1 MQLMLELLGTE
12 DGSRAPT
19 ARRLFSAAGGVIG
32 RGAGCDWVIPD
43 ASRLLS
49 SHHGLVA
56 YREGQYLLTD
66 ISSNGIG
73 VAGSAERLR
82 KGQARLISDGDVFQ
96 LGTLLIRAKLVA
108 SMQPCGEQWDANT
121 GLIPDD
127 AYLALDPIQALDV
140 EQQRQ
145 TTSQDLEA
153 LADGGDTSGPWAD
166 DRVTNR
172 DHLALPRRAVPAQEA
187 VSIRSDAMPA
197 AGSDVFWEQFATA
210 LGISLETLD
219 ATGREVLAIRAARLL
234 RMEVEG
240 LQQSLRTCEELKNE
254 MNLPLFETL
263 QRRRSPLR
271 DSVETDAVMAMLLG
285 TEDLGQLPAEHAIT
299 QAHRD
304 MQVHQVALLAA
315 CRNALRTT
323 RSAFAPG
330 HLLTCFEYQ
339 GQRRRLFTD
348 GGYWRAYQR
357 HYQRLLEDEQ
367 FTDRLPGS
375 DFAKAYE
382 EQVRLISTLHVDY
395 PG

>member
-153 LADGGDTSGPWAD
+153 LADAGDTSGPWAD

-219 ATGREVLAIRAARLL
+219 ATGREALAIRAARLL

-271 DSVETDAVMAMLLG
+271 DSVETVAVMAMLLARRILASCRPNTPSPRPTG
-285 TEDLGQLPAEHAIT
+285 ICKFIRLRCWRPAAMH
-299 QAHRD
+299 
-304 MQVHQVALLAA
+304 
-315 CRNALRTT
+315 CALR
-323 RSAFAPG
+323 AAP
-330 HLLTCFEYQ
+330 
-339 GQRRRLFTD
+339 
-348 GGYWRAYQR
+348 
-357 HYQRLLEDEQ
+357 
-367 FTDRLPGS
+367 LPR
-375 DFAKAYE
+375 
-382 EQVRLISTLHVDY
+382 VIC
-395 PG
+395 